1 MPVVPWHLALTA
13 IWTELWLPCR
23 AGASHPVRAVAL
35 RDHCC
40 PRVPTH
46 GTRTGASG
54 LRTQEKSLVTSILP
68 QMTQVFDILY
78 ITVFW
83 SCCEV
88 RASYF
93 LFLKT
98 TPKQTKTQTPG
109 FAGLRPVYA
118 LPLPRTGISP
128 CHDRP
133 NQVQPCAS
141 AAPQPHIRLSK
152 QQPGSLESKIPPK
165 HSAGSWNMPL
175 QMSAGTAWEILGTW
189 CVHHKCFS
197 QLVMWTPYQPYHLER
212 KPLCLLSTC

>member
-1 MPVVPWHLALTA
+1 MFHIIKTAVFSLGNTLLVFSLSPPLPHSEVTPASAGLTSLTFPTGNARGSLALCSHSYLNRAVTPVPCRCFSPCPCCGTQRSLLSSCTHPWH
-13 IWTELWLPCR
+13 PHR
-23 AGASHPVRAVAL
+23 R
-35 RDHCC
+35 
-40 PRVPTH
+40 
-46 GTRTGASG
+46 

-68 QMTQVFDILY
+68 QMTRVFDILY

-93 LFLKT
+93 FFFLKT

-118 LPLPRTGISP
+118 LPLPRTGISA

-133 NQVQPCAS
+133 NQAQPCAS

-165 HSAGSWNMPL
+165 HSAGS
-175 QMSAGTAWEILGTW
+175 
-189 CVHHKCFS
+189 
-197 QLVMWTPYQPYHLER
+197 
-212 KPLCLLSTC
+212 